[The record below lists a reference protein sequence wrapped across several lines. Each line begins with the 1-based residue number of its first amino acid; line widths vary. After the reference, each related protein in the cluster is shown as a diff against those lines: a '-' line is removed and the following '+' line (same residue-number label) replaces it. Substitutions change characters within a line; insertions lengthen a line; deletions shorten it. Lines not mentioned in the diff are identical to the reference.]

1 MSSASL
7 CKFCFALVENLFPL
21 NPNGFAKCRK
31 SHTPDTPSTKTAAP
45 AAETCTGGVRIRS
58 CHRRATEAAFLNEID
73 QAADTLR
80 SWKRSG

>member
-31 SHTPDTPSTKTAAP
+31 SHTPDTEHQDGRA
-45 AAETCTGGVRIRS
+45 S
-58 CHRRATEAAFLNEID
+58 CRNVHRRSAD
-73 QAADTLR
+73 QVLSQA
-80 SWKRSG
+80 SH